1 MRESEIE
8 QHLVDTVQFLG
19 GEIRKVQWIGRN
31 GAPDRLVMLPEGRL
45 LWIELK
51 APGKTPSP
59 VQLREHAKMARCGQH
74 VHVVDSIEGV
84 DEVLGV

>member
-1 MRESEIE
+1 MRESEVE

-31 GAPDRLVMLPEGRL
+31 GAPDRLVMLPDGRL
-45 LWIELK
+45 LWLELK

-74 VHVVDSIEGV
+74 VHVVDSMEGV
-84 DEVLGV
+84 DEVLGL

>member
-1 MRESEIE
+1 MRESQIE
-8 QHLVDTVQFLG
+8 NYLLDAVAFLG

-31 GAPDRLVMLPEGRL
+31 GAPDRVVMLPDGRL

-74 VHVVDSIEGV
+74 VHVIDSMEGV

>member
-31 GAPDRLVMLPEGRL
+31 GAPDRLVMLPDGRL
-45 LWIELK
+45 LWLELK

-74 VHVVDSIEGV
+74 VHVVDSMEGV
-84 DEVLGV
+84 DEVLGL